1 MELKVEPIEREIKKK
16 LDDAYIYIATAA
28 TMAITF
34 PLRKPIFNSLSKAKQ
49 KIQEVIEGLGV

>member
-1 MELKVEPIEREIKKK
+1 MELKIEPIEKEMKKK
-16 LDDAYIYIATAA
+16 LDEAYTYIATAA

-49 KIQEVIEGLGV
+49 KLEEMGI